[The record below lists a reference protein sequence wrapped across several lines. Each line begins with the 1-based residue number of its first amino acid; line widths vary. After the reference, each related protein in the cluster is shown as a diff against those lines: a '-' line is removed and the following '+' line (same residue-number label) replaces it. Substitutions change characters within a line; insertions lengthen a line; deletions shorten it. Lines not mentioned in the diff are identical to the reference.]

1 MPLIESKADEDN
13 DNDDDQINLANKVNN
28 LDLMEGIKYVQ
39 QNGIDDIITLNSTL
53 ISPKNYPI
61 S

>member
-39 QNGIDDIITLNSTL
+39 QNGIDDIINKYLLNKS
-53 ISPKNYPI
+53 ISI
-61 S
+61 